1 MMAQMP
7 RDGASFSRTVG
18 KLSCAVGHNQLDR
31 LMTKHR
37 EAMEIEFRDNP
48 LLERTIPREM
58 LEIIEA
64 GKERRRGN
72 G

>member
-1 MMAQMP
+1 
-7 RDGASFSRTVG
+7 
-18 KLSCAVGHNQLDR
+18 
-31 LMTKHR
+31 
-37 EAMEIEFRDNP
+37 MEIEFRDNP
-48 LLERTIPREM
+48 VLERTIPQEM

>member
-1 MMAQMP
+1 
-7 RDGASFSRTVG
+7 
-18 KLSCAVGHNQLDR
+18 
-31 LMTKHR
+31 MTKHR

-48 LLERTIPREM
+48 VLERTIPQEM